1 MPQLNLKPTHKLI
14 TNYYKA
20 LAESGQLSLLHEGA
34 VAPHFAVLLRACAAP
49 LGWTL
54 QEQYPLPRPGQHP
67 IRLDGALL
75 DAFSLRHGVWEAK
88 DRDDDLEQEA
98 RAKFRAGYPQDNI
111 LFQNPTRALLYQDGR
126 VAFDGDITDPE
137 QLVAALKQ
145 FFAYEPP
152 HYEQWQEA
160 VAEFKDKVPELAQS
174 LLALI
179 EKERRENKRFV
190 AAFDDFAEM
199 ARQAI
204 NPNIAT
210 QAVEEMLIQH
220 LLTERIFR
228 RVFNN
233 PDFAQRNVIAREIE
247 RVITALT
254 SRSFSREAFLGRLD
268 RFYGA
273 IEATAATISDYR
285 EKQSFLNTVYEQ
297 FFQGFSVK
305 VADTHGIVYT
315 PQAIVDFMVRSVDDI
330 LRREFG
336 KADGLASPGVAIL
349 DPFVGTGNFILRV
362 MRQMPR
368 SRLAEKYR
376 ADLFCNEVMLLP
388 YYIASMNIEHEYYE
402 LTGEYEPFEGLSL
415 VDTFELAESR
425 QLPLFV
431 KENTQRVQRQK
442 DAPIFVVIGNPPYN
456 AHQVNENDNRK
467 NRAYPVIDGR
477 VAKTY
482 AADSRATNKNAL
494 SDPYVKAFR
503 WAADRI
509 GDEGVVAF
517 VTNNGFLD
525 GIAFDGMR
533 DHLARDFDALYVLD
547 LGGNVRR
554 NPKLSGT
561 THNVFGIQVGVSV
574 ILLIRRG
581 QGQRAGRVYY
591 ARTDETAR
599 REEKYAYLEAAE
611 DWRGVEWREMQ
622 PDKRHSWLTE
632 GMQGDYESFLP
643 LGSKETKADATLP
656 SVFALFGNGVKTN
669 RDTWAYSFNREALA
683 DNVRRMIDFYNEHVH
698 RRQHV
703 PGNIDPDSFV
713 VYDDREISWSEG
725 LKMNLSRGMLASID
739 LKKIRKGLYRPF
751 VSQYLYFDRQ
761 FVERVYQFPRFLP
774 KGESE
779 ENAVICVPGS
789 GNRMDFACLISAGI
803 VPLDLAFEKAQCFPF
818 YTYDEDGRDV
828 GIANRREN
836 ITDWALARFRQIYGD
851 ETISKWD
858 VFHYTYGLLHHPTYR
873 ERYAANLRRELP
885 RIPFVR
891 DFQALAEAGARLAE
905 LHVHYEQQPEY
916 PLQRI
921 ENPDAR
927 LNWRVTKMKLS
938 KDRTQLVYNDFLTL
952 GGIPPQVYDY
962 RLGNRSALEWVIDQY
977 RVTTDKRS
985 GITNDPNRADDPQYI
1000 VRLIGQVVA
1009 VSVETAVIVAGLPA
1023 LEIIGGEGNGV

>member
-1 MPQLNLKPTHKLI
+1 MPQLNLKPTHKII

-20 LAESGQLSLLHEGA
+20 LAQSGQLSLLHEGA
-34 VAPHFAVLLRACAAP
+34 VAPHFAALLRACAAP

-75 DAFSLRHGVWEAK
+75 DLYSLRHGVWEAK
-88 DRDDDLEQEA
+88 DRDDDLEREA

-336 KADGLASPGVAIL
+336 KADGLAAPGVAIL

-368 SRLAEKYR
+368 TRLEQKYR
-376 ADLFCNEVMLLP
+376 AELFCNEVMLLP

-442 DAPIFVVIGNPPYN
+442 DAPIFVIIGNPPYN
-456 AHQVNENDNRK
+456 AGQVNENDNNK
-467 NRAYPVIDGR
+467 NRKYLTIDKE
-477 VAKTY
+477 VTETY
-482 AADSRATNKNAL
+482 ARASRATLLRKL

-503 WAADRI
+503 WASNRL
-509 GDEGVVAF
+509 GEQGVVAL
-517 VTNNGFLD
+517 VTNNSFVLKHS
-525 GIAFDGMR
+525 FDGMR
-533 DHLARDFDALYVLD
+533 KHLSEDFSAIYIID
-547 LGGNVRR
+547 LGGDVRD

-561 THNVFGIQVGVSV
+561 IHNVFGIQVGVS
-574 ILLIRRG
+574 IAFLIKHDQPRSK
-581 QGQRAGRVYY
+581 ANIYY
-591 ARTDETAR
+591 ARTGEYWHRKEKLQYLDE
-599 REEKYAYLEAAE
+599 
-611 DWRGVEWREMQ
+611 
-622 PDKRHSWLTE
+622 H
-632 GMQGDYESFLP
+632 ESI
-643 LGSKETKADATLP
+643 A
-656 SVFALFGNGVKTN
+656 N
-669 RDTWAYSFNREALA
+669 
-683 DNVRRMIDFYNEHVH
+683 
-698 RRQHV
+698 
-703 PGNIDPDSFV
+703 
-713 VYDDREISWSEG
+713 ISWSKICLLYTSPSPRDG
-725 LKMNLSRGMLASID
+725 LLSRMPS
-739 LKKIRKGLYRPF
+739 
-751 VSQYLYFDRQ
+751 
-761 FVERVYQFPRFLP
+761 
-774 KGESE
+774 
-779 ENAVICVPGS
+779 
-789 GNRMDFACLISAGI
+789 SA
-803 VPLDLAFEKAQCFPF
+803 
-818 YTYDEDGRDV
+818 
-828 GIANRREN
+828 
-836 ITDWALARFRQIYGD
+836 
-851 ETISKWD
+851 
-858 VFHYTYGLLHHPTYR
+858 
-873 ERYAANLRRELP
+873 
-885 RIPFVR
+885 
-891 DFQALAEAGARLAE
+891 
-905 LHVHYEQQPEY
+905 
-916 PLQRI
+916 
-921 ENPDAR
+921 
-927 LNWRVTKMKLS
+927 
-938 KDRTQLVYNDFLTL
+938 
-952 GGIPPQVYDY
+952 
-962 RLGNRSALEWVIDQY
+962 
-977 RVTTDKRS
+977 
-985 GITNDPNRADDPQYI
+985 
-1000 VRLIGQVVA
+1000 
-1009 VSVETAVIVAGLPA
+1009 
-1023 LEIIGGEGNGV
+1023 